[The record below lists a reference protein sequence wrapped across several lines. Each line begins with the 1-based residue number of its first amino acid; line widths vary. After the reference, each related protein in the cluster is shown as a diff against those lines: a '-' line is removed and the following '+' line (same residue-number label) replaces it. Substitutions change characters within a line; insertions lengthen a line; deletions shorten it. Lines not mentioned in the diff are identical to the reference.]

1 MLLLSPRQC
10 TPGSNQH
17 RENPVTEYLLQTHS
31 QIRMQTNICL
41 QTKNP
46 TEGKEPLP
54 RRDTKYQAQS
64 HPTSLQ
70 QRVSLSWVTYTPS
83 WEFPIPANLFPQKQD
98 QPLPPAQPNQLTPA
112 PLLPIPKSTF
122 LDMPGWHCSPCSLP
136 SQSIPSLL
144 LSHFPKKRLWRQLD
158 VPPQLSGRQ
167 HSPKHHFPKHP
178 HQQLFLTQPKAFPR
192 AASTFL
198 ALVETFGEGFMGF
211 REGLLRQSMS
221 LPCWSSLGR
230 GREHPSLPLAGSAC
244 LF

>member
-17 RENPVTEYLLQTHS
+17 RENPFTEHLLQTHS
-31 QIRMQTNICL
+31 QNPHANKHMPSDQKSDGRKGTSPTARHEIPGTESPNI
-41 QTKNP
+41 P
-46 TEGKEPLP
+46 P
-54 RRDTKYQAQS
+54 
-64 HPTSLQ
+64 

-122 LDMPGWHCSPCSLP
+122 LDMPGWHCNPCSLP

-144 LSHFPKKRLWRQLD
+144 LSHFPKKWLWRQLD

-230 GREHPSLPLAGSAC
+230 GRKHPSLPLAGSAC